1 MRLLSAGLGVG
12 LAAISA
18 STRASN
24 SSDGPESKSDAI
36 TYQIVLG
43 STLAWPGRPQPL
55 TVNALPRGRTHVEQ
69 LLLHGGVA
77 RLLRRLAAAA
87 AAEVEVGELKLRAQ
101 GAHAARSGAD
111 LAQARG
117 ACAKAACAFGPVIES
132 RLEQTGTRQQAYA
145 YPL

>member
-1 MRLLSAGLGVG
+1 MC
-12 LAAISA
+12 
-18 STRASN
+18 
-24 SSDGPESKSDAI
+24 P
-36 TYQIVLG
+36 
-43 STLAWPGRPQPL
+43 P
-55 TVNALPRGRTHVEQ
+55 LPRGRTHVEQ

-101 GAHAARSGAD
+101 GAHAARSGAG

-117 ACAKAACAFGPVIES
+117 ACAKAACVFGPVIES
-132 RLEQTGTRQQAYA
+132 RLDQTDTRQQAYA